1 MFTIFDHILIFVIVV
16 AWPLYAAFVQYPRL
30 KRGVAAGIPGIRVL
44 AYIQAITTQWT
55 LTTLALVL
63 WFLSKRQATDL
74 GFAWTGGWR
83 LALGILIVI
92 AAIVILEAQR
102 RRVVSSAELQREFR
116 GKIEQASAL
125 LPHNPK
131 ELFYFNLVS
140 VTAGVCEEILFR
152 GLLIWYLSQFMGLPL
167 AVVGSSALFGLAH
180 LYQGR
185 KGIVQTGIVGLVFAL
200 LYVVTGTLWVV
211 MLLHTLVDMNS
222 GVLWYQIRDKVDL
235 PTEPQEEGED
245 T

>member
-1 MFTIFDHILIFVIVV
+1 MLTIFDHILIFVIVV
-16 AWPLYAAFVQYPRL
+16 LWPLYAAFVQYPRL
-30 KRGVAAGIPGIRVL
+30 KRGVAAGVPGIRVR
-44 AYIQAITTQWT
+44 AYIQAIVTQWT
-55 LTTLALVL
+55 LATLALVL
-63 WFLSKRQATDL
+63 WMASKRQAADL
-74 GFAWTGGWR
+74 GFALTGGWR
-83 LALGILIVI
+83 LALGIVVVVV
-92 AAIVILEAQR
+92 AIVLLEAQR
-102 RRVVSSAELQREFR
+102 RRVVSSAELQREFH

-125 LPHNPK
+125 LPQNAK

-152 GLLIWYLSQFMGLPL
+152 GLLIWYLSQSIGLPL

-185 KGIVQTGIVGLVFAL
+185 KGIVQTGIVGLVLAL
-200 LYVVTGTLWVV
+200 VYVATGTLWVV

-222 GVLWYQIRDKVDL
+222 GVLWYQIKNKVDL
-235 PTEPQEEGED
+235 ATEPQEGGD